1 MSPMFPMKKT
11 LNRDLKAICEH
22 AMNVGTGIDL
32 SDCYYG
38 ETTGPCAF
46 LKRPASYYFFLAGL
60 VRLEEL
66 TQILEIGTNC
76 GGSIMA
82 ISKGLYEGDITKSRI
97 VTVDITRKNENG
109 FSKYPHIK
117 RIQGD
122 SLSNE
127 VVEKA
132 VKSFDG
138 EVDLIYVDSLHEYE
152 HTKDNIDIYAGK
164 LNPRYLV
171 LDDIRQC
178 DDMRRSWS
186 ELKEKFEDNA
196 FDASEVSIRKGAGL
210 GVIGWR

>member
-1 MSPMFPMKKT
+1 MSPMKKT
-11 LNRDLKAICEH
+11 LDRNLRTICER
-22 AMNVGTGIDL
+22 AMSVGTDIDL
-32 SDCYYG
+32 SDCHYG
-38 ETTGPCAF
+38 ETTGPCSF
-46 LKRPASYYFFLAGL
+46 LKRPTNYYFFLAGL
-60 VRLEEL
+60 VRAQRL
-66 TQILEIGTNC
+66 TRILEIGTNC

-82 ISKGLYEGDITKSRI
+82 ISEGLYKDDIVKSRI
-97 VTVDITRKNENG
+97 VTVDITCKNEDG
-109 FSKYPHIK
+109 FNKYPHIK

-138 EVDLIYVDSLHEYE
+138 EVDLIYIDSLHEYE
-152 HTKDNIDIYAGK
+152 HTKNNIDIYAGK

-178 DDMRRSWS
+178 DDMRRLWS

-196 FDASEVSIRKGAGL
+196 FDASGVSIRKGAGL